1 MHASDETESQRR
13 RRGGRTLTMG
23 CGATVTVLTVAL
35 LGYLGWANALP
46 KPVQVARVLPTPN
59 GYDACFAAA
68 QDLAGVGAVGPMLRT
83 PWEADLSD
91 LRREVEP
98 RRGDLDALRRAMRL
112 KYLTPAELT
121 DADFTR
127 HREYRTACQLFAAEA
142 RLALAAGDRKT
153 ALARSLDAI
162 ELGNKIGQGGPYLHN
177 LVRAT
182 CQTMGVE
189 AAERCF
195 GRLDPETARSLGA
208 RLDRVLSE
216 LPNAGD
222 IADDERRMALNYL
235 RLTLTGRAPLP
246 TASSDGSDESALA
259 ATSNKA
265 VLFFYPKVLGYRKV
279 DDHWKAVAAELR
291 KPYHLRNQVPAV
303 PVSDPVLGRATNVGV
318 RAGFSFTSIETL
330 LRVLRARLAVEEFR
344 SQNGRLPARLEE
356 VTPAILPA
364 APADPFSGES
374 LRYVRQGSSYL
385 LYSVGPDR
393 QDDHGKPVS
402 KRLSESAV
410 GDYVAGKLIPT
421 RLGPKTKQPF
431 LGP

>member
-1 MHASDETESQRR
+1 MHAPDETETQRR
-13 RRGGRTLTMG
+13 RRGGRTLTIG
-23 CGATVTVLTVAL
+23 CGAATTVLTVAL
-35 LGYLGWANALP
+35 FGYLGWANALP
-46 KPVQVARVLPTPN
+46 KPVQVARDLPTPN

-68 QDLAGVGAVGPMLRT
+68 QDLAGVGTVGPMLRT
-83 PWEADLSD
+83 PWEADPSD

-127 HREYRTACQLFAAEA
+127 HREYRTACQLFVAEA

-153 ALARSLDAI
+153 ALERSLDAI

-182 CQTMGVE
+182 CQTLGVE

-195 GRLDPETARSLGA
+195 GRLDPETARSLGG

-216 LPNAGD
+216 MPNAGD
-222 IADDERRMALNYL
+222 IAEDERRLTLNHL
-235 RLTLTGRAPLP
+235 RLTLSGRAPLP
-246 TASSDGSDESALA
+246 STPSDGSEESPLV
-259 ATSNKA
+259 ATSSKA
-265 VLFFYPKVLGYRKV
+265 VLFLYPKVLGYRKV
-279 DDHWKAVAAELR
+279 DEHWKAVAAELR
-291 KPYHLRNQVPAV
+291 KPYHLRNPVSV
-303 PVSDPVLGRATNVGV
+303 LPVSDPVLGRATNIGV
-318 RAGFSFTSIETL
+318 RAGFSFTSVETL
-330 LRVLRARLAVEEFR
+330 LRVLRARFAVEEFR
-344 SQNGRLPARLEE
+344 GRNGRLPAGWEE
-356 VTPAILPA
+356 VVPAVLPA
-364 APADPFSGES
+364 APEDPFSGKS

-393 QDDHGKPVS
+393 QDDHGTPVS
-402 KRLSESAV
+402 KRLSESVA

-421 RLGPKTKQPF
+421 R
-431 LGP
+431 